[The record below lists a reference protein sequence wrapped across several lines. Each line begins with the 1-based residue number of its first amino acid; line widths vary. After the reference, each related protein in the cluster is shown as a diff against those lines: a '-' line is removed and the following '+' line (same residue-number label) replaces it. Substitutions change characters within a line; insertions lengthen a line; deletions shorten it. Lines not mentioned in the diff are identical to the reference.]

1 MPSKAERY
9 VCMPE
14 TLAFQSI
21 SGVFGAG
28 PAEKR
33 VKEESPINCGHS
45 YWSRLEFAEVV
56 LAFNCALAKFEF
68 DCKEKT
74 AKTDEISRNAKINAT
89 LIFTCVESYPPR
101 MND

>member
-1 MPSKAERY
+1 
-9 VCMPE
+9 MPE

-33 VKEESPINCGHS
+33 EKEESPMNCGHS

-56 LAFNCALAKFEF
+56 LAFVCAFTRFEF
-68 DCKEKT
+68 NCKEKT
-74 AKTDEISRNAKINAT
+74 AKTDETSNNAKINAT
-89 LIFTCVESYPPR
+89 LFLTCVES
-101 MND
+101 